1 MSEASSSSD
10 DDIQSLR
17 AELKNLRDD
26 FTKIGDILKDVARNR
41 GAEAADRIR
50 STAERGWS
58 EAKSTAERG
67 WSEAKSTAQNVL
79 EEMEERPLG
88 TAMVVFVAGMLFGL
102 MLGGRR

>member
-1 MSEASSSSD
+1 MSEASSSN
-10 DDIQSLR
+10 DDIEALR
-17 AELKNLRDD
+17 GEFKKLRDD
-26 FTKIGDILKDVARNR
+26 FAKIGDTLKDVARNR

-58 EAKSTAERG
+58 EAR
-67 WSEAKSTAQNVL
+67 STAQNVL

>member
-1 MSEASSSSD
+1 MSEASSSND

-26 FTKIGDILKDVARNR
+26 FAKIGDILKDVARSR
-41 GAEAADRIR
+41 GAEAADRLR
-50 STAERGWS
+50 STAERGWD
-58 EAKSTAERG
+58 EARSR
-67 WSEAKSTAQNVL
+67 AQSVL